1 MMSSRI
7 SSVQE
12 GELLSRYGNKGESA
26 SPGNTAT
33 QKGQRSLQER
43 ILQNPDLLQEKVDK
57 VQEMSDLMGH
67 SLEFDVRK
75 EANIV
80 QIVVKDR
87 SSGDVIKEIPPERI
101 VKFLEGMQK
110 LLGSLFDEKF

>member
-12 GELLSRYGNKGESA
+12 GEILSRYGDTGQKAAAKNQ
-26 SPGNTAT
+26 GN
-33 QKGQRSLQER
+33 LQER
-43 ILQNPDLLQEKVDK
+43 ILQNPELLQEKVDK

-87 SSGDVIKEIPPERI
+87 SSGDVIKKIPPERI
-101 VKFLEGMQK
+101 VKFLEGMEK

>member
-12 GELLSRYGNKGESA
+12 GEILSRYGDTGQKAFSQNAAAKNQ
-26 SPGNTAT
+26 GN
-33 QKGQRSLQER
+33 LQER
-43 ILQNPDLLQEKVDK
+43 ILQNPELLQEKVDK